1 MTPETQNLR
10 LEVIERPAEIHATRA
25 TELIDAFA
33 ELSYKTTGGKDWQSY
48 RPAIDGWR
56 QYYGAVGARPQ
67 DYDRLLLIYA
77 GDTLAHFTGL
87 TSFVIEPERRF
98 IFIRTAMTLGQYHG
112 AGLLKQAI
120 LTLFSPAW
128 LKELGDVY
136 FILRTANPIVYE
148 ATRALTGGY
157 LSGFDLTLCP
167 QINEAGQL
175 DPPPP
180 ELRQL
185 AIDAARAISPGC
197 GFDPETFVT
206 KAYFKAYGALY
217 REPVFPCRNPATQEY
232 FQRVVDYDNQDGL
245 VILIHSRP
253 RTAV

>member
-1 MTPETQNLR
+1 MTPEPQKFR
-10 LEVIERPAEIHATRA
+10 VEVVERPAGIPAQRA
-25 TELIDAFA
+25 VELIEAFA

-48 RPAIDGWR
+48 QPAIDGWR

-87 TSFVIEPERRF
+87 TSFVVEPGRRF
-98 IFIRTAMTLGQYHG
+98 IFIRTAMTLGHYHG

-120 LTLFSPAW
+120 LTLLSPAW

-148 ATRALTGGY
+148 ATRALTRDYPGE
-157 LSGFDLTLCP
+157 FNLTLCP
-167 QINEAGQL
+167 EIKESGEL

-185 AIDAARAISPGC
+185 AIEAARQISPGC

-217 REPVFPCRNPATQEY
+217 REPVFPCRNPATQAY

-253 RTAV
+253 R